1 MKQVYKWEYKKRD
14 GSSLGYVARLE
25 NSENSKEI
33 IPHFKPLGQG
43 QFGKG
48 IPDEIKDCRPLYR
61 NFSYIE
67 QKTAYILEGEKCS
80 QALYSAFGLYSVTSL
95 GGSKSAKKADWS
107 EIQGLDHYVLIPD
120 NDQAGLDYM
129 RDVYRILK
137 QQNPKATFTLLNLP
151 NLKEKDD
158 ICDWFKLHPSFKD
171 WNELDPINDIIEKQ
185 TLEALK
191 SDFKQ
196 FVNNNKG
203 FIPHQWN
210 IQAGTKGLKCIMMN
224 DLVNMDIKPQ
234 KKLLMPWLTEQS
246 LSMIYAGRGV
256 GKTYFSLNCAYA
268 LATGRDFLRYDA
280 TEPVSVMYLDGEMQA
295 PLMISRLKQIA
306 GKDSL
311 DAPIHFITP
320 DLQGDRGVPDLASIE
335 GQDEIDEMIEKVN
348 AKVIFV
354 DNLSTLCRTGRE
366 NEGESWIPVQNW
378 LIKHR
383 SQGRSVVVVDHAN
396 KEGGVRG
403 SSRKEDVLDNV
414 LCLKRPDDFDE
425 SKDGAKFEVHFT
437 KARSLFGKDIKP
449 IVASLENQDTGTW
462 SWKFLASKQE
472 LAREYKNQG
481 MSQVDIAKI
490 LDVNK
495 STVSRW
501 LTVA

>member
-1 MKQVYKWEYKKRD
+1 
-14 GSSLGYVARLE
+14 
-25 NSENSKEI
+25 
-33 IPHFKPLGQG
+33 
-43 QFGKG
+43 
-48 IPDEIKDCRPLYR
+48 
-61 NFSYIE
+61 
-67 QKTAYILEGEKCS
+67 
-80 QALYSAFGLYSVTSL
+80 
-95 GGSKSAKKADWS
+95 
-107 EIQGLDHYVLIPD
+107 
-120 NDQAGLDYM
+120 
-129 RDVYRILK
+129 
-137 QQNPKATFTLLNLP
+137 
-151 NLKEKDD
+151 
-158 ICDWFKLHPSFKD
+158 
-171 WNELDPINDIIEKQ
+171 
-185 TLEALK
+185 
-191 SDFKQ
+191 
-196 FVNNNKG
+196 
-203 FIPHQWN
+203 
-210 IQAGTKGLKCIMMN
+210 
-224 DLVNMDIKPQ
+224 
-234 KKLLMPWLTEQS
+234 
-246 LSMIYAGRGV
+246 
-256 GKTYFSLNCAYA
+256 
-268 LATGRDFLRYDA
+268 
-280 TEPVSVMYLDGEMQA
+280 MYLDGEMQA

-320 DLQGDRGVPDLASIE
+320 DLQGDRGVPDLASKE
-335 GQDEIDEMIEKVN
+335 GQDEIDEMIDKVN